1 MPAARAVWHSSL
13 TRSAG
18 RPMIA
23 PIAPG
28 RCDCISAM
36 RRPRSDTSAIPSA
49 GLRHPAATA
58 AVYSP
63 RLCPVTK
70 SGCRPA
76 WRASSVIA
84 IETANSAGWATSV
97 RVSSSIGPSR
107 QRVRMSSP
115 EALLRRLEEALHH
128 LRASLEDVGAHADAL
143 RALPRI
149 EKGGLAHREDI
160 THRRPTVLDGGVG

>member
-1 MPAARAVWHSSL
+1 M
-13 TRSAG
+13 T
-18 RPMIA
+18 A

-28 RCDCISAM
+28 RSDWMSAM

-63 RLCPVTK
+63 RLCPATK
-70 SGCRPA
+70 SGCTPA

-84 IETANSAGWATSV
+84 IETANRAGWATSV

-107 QRVRMSSP
+107 QSVRMSRS
-115 EALLRRLEEALHH
+115 EAS
-128 LRASLEDVGAHADAL
+128 RAASKK
-143 RALPRI
+143 PS
-149 EKGGLAHREDI
+149 I
-160 THRRPTVLDGGVG
+160 TCG